1 MWTCIDTEAVQNQL
15 ALKHRRLSPSRGQQ
29 LSSQWRPEKTGA
41 VAARKKTGA
50 VAARKN
56 GRGGGPKKRAHWR
69 PEKTERQP
77 GKTPRK
83 PTRKP
88 TRKPARKMARK
99 RPEKTGPLVF
109 VCCRGFPVFPGA
121 PETSRKNGKP
131 RFSRGQ
137 LHRFS
142 GRADGFFQGALSAYV
157 NGFFQDVFEASL
169 GRGPVRPREGAAVGE
184 VRADGRER
192 QERQRRR

>member
-50 VAARKN
+50 VTARKNGRGGGPKKRTQWRPEKTDPVAARKN
-56 GRGGGPKKRAHWR
+56 GRGGGPKKRARWR
-69 PEKTERQP
+69 PEKTDPLAARKN
-77 GKTPRK
+77 GKT
-83 PTRKP
+83 
-88 TRKPARKMARK
+88 ARKNAPKTDPKTDPKTCPKNGPKTARK
-99 RPEKTGPLVF
+99 NGTLGLF
-109 VCCRGFPVFPGA
+109 VCFRGFPVFPGG

-142 GRADGFFQGALSAYV
+142 GRADGFSRAL
-157 NGFFQDVFEASL
+157 
-169 GRGPVRPREGAAVGE
+169 
-184 VRADGRER
+184 
-192 QERQRRR
+192 